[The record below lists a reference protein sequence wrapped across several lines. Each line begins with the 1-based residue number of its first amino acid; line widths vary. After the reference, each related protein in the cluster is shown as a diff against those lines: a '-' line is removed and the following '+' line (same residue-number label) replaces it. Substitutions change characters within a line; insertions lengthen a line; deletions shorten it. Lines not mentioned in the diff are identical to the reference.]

1 MLQFFSRSI
10 SRKLMLVVL
19 STTFTGLLL
28 SALAMLAY
36 DIRTY
41 QATWLEDLRTQAD
54 LIASSSAPAL
64 TFNDPR
70 TATENLA
77 LLKSRPAIIEAA
89 IYGPSGKLFASYARE
104 GERSAVPLNA
114 QPAGHRIDGEHIVVY
129 QQMVANRELVLTV
142 YLRARYELMDRLR
155 NYALI
160 LGTVMAGSL
169 ALAGLISL
177 WLQAAFTRP
186 ILDVT
191 EVAREVM
198 QRRDFSLRVRKTTS
212 DEIGVLVDAFNDML
226 NEVGQRATALEES
239 NRILEH
245 ETAERRSAE
254 QALRLADRRKDE
266 FLATLAHELRNPLAP
281 LMNGL
286 EILRMAGANPAMA
299 DRSREVMERQLRQ
312 MVRLVDDLLDV
323 SRITTGKLMVRRT
336 PVQLQQVVRSAVEL
350 AEPFIKSRGHT
361 LELDLPDQPVWLEA
375 DATRLA
381 QVFSNL
387 LNNAAKYTNSGGAIR
402 LEARV
407 AGNSVA
413 VRVIDNGIGL
423 TPAMLRRVFDMFT
436 QVDYSL
442 ERSNA
447 GLGVGLTLAR
457 RLVELHEGKLEAFS
471 DGPDQGSIFLAT
483 LPLAAAASLHPQP
496 GKRPEPEAVPARQF
510 RILLADDN
518 VDFSS
523 SLATLLRGLGHELL
537 VAEDG
542 LRALE
547 AAPSFQPDFAFL
559 DIGLPGLNGYA
570 LARAL
575 RANPATGETVL
586 VAVTGWGQERDRQ
599 LAHEAGFDH
608 HLVKPVEPA
617 RIREVLKREWRAA

>member
-1 MLQFFSRSI
+1 MLQFFSKSI

-41 QATWLEDLRTQAD
+41 QTAWLDDLRTQAD

-77 LLKSRPAIIEAA
+77 LLKSRPAIAEAA
-89 IYGPSGKLFASYARE
+89 IYGPSGRLFASYVRE
-104 GERSAVPLNA
+104 GERGTVPVAA
-114 QPAGHRIDGEHIVVY
+114 QPAGHHIDGEHIVVY

-186 ILDVT
+186 ILAVT

-226 NEVGQRATALEES
+226 DEVGKRAAALEES

-254 QALRLADRRKDE
+254 QALRVADRRKDE

-286 EILRMAGANPAMA
+286 EILRMAGSNPSIA

-323 SRITTGKLMVRRT
+323 SRITTGKLMVRRS
-336 PVQLQQVVRSAVEL
+336 PVQLQQVLRSAVEL

-361 LELDLPDQPVWLEA
+361 LELDLPAEPVWLEA
-375 DATRLA
+375 DATRLS

-402 LEARV
+402 LDARV
-407 AGNSVA
+407 TGSNVT

-423 TPAMLRRVFDMFT
+423 SPAMLGRVFDMFT

-457 RLVELHEGKLEAFS
+457 RLVDLHDGKLEAFS
-471 DGPDQGSIFLAT
+471 DGPDQGSTFVAT
-483 LPLAAAASLHPQP
+483 LPLAAVAAPPAPS
-496 GKRPEPEAVPARQF
+496 RPEPEAVPDRRF

-518 VDFSS
+518 VDFSA

-575 RANPATGETVL
+575 RANPLTSDTVL

-599 LAHEAGFDH
+599 LAQEAGFDH

-617 RIREVLKREWRAA
+617 KIREVLAREWRTARS

>member
-1 MLQFFSRSI
+1 MSQFFSRSI

-41 QATWLEDLRTQAD
+41 QTAWLEDLRTQAD

-226 NEVGQRATALEES
+226 NEVGRRATALEES

-336 PVQLQQVVRSAVEL
+336 PVQLQHVVRSAVEL

-402 LEARV
+402 LVAKV

-471 DGPDQGSIFLAT
+471 DGPDQGSTFVAT
-483 LPLAAAASLHPQP
+483 LPLAAAAGVHPQP

-617 RIREVLKREWRAA
+617 KIREVLMREWRAA

>member
-1 MLQFFSRSI
+1 ML
-10 SRKLMLVVL
+10 
-19 STTFTGLLL
+19 
-28 SALAMLAY
+28 
-36 DIRTY
+36 D
-41 QATWLEDLRTQAD
+41 
-54 LIASSSAPAL
+54 
-64 TFNDPR
+64 
-70 TATENLA
+70 
-77 LLKSRPAIIEAA
+77 
-89 IYGPSGKLFASYARE
+89 
-104 GERSAVPLNA
+104 
-114 QPAGHRIDGEHIVVY
+114 
-129 QQMVANRELVLTV
+129 
-142 YLRARYELMDRLR
+142 
-155 NYALI
+155 
-160 LGTVMAGSL
+160 
-169 ALAGLISL
+169 
-177 WLQAAFTRP
+177 
-186 ILDVT
+186 
-191 EVAREVM
+191 
-198 QRRDFSLRVRKTTS
+198 
-212 DEIGVLVDAFNDML
+212 
-226 NEVGQRATALEES
+226 EVGQRAAALEES

-254 QALRLADRRKDE
+254 QALRVADRRKDE

-286 EILRMAGANPAMA
+286 EILRMAGANPTLAE
-299 DRSREVMERQLRQ
+299 RSREVMERQLRQ

-323 SRITTGKLMVRRT
+323 SRITTGKLMVRRS
-336 PVQLQQVVRSAVEL
+336 PVQLQQVIRSAVEL
-350 AEPFIKSRGHT
+350 ADPFIKSRGHT
-361 LELDLPDQPVWLEA
+361 LEVTLPEAPVWLEA
-375 DATRLA
+375 DATRLS

-402 LEARV
+402 LDAMV
-407 AGNSVA
+407 VGNSVA

-423 TPAMLRRVFDMFT
+423 SPAMLSRVFDMFT

-457 RLVELHEGKLEAFS
+457 RLVELHDGKLEAYS
-471 DGPDQGSIFLAT
+471 DGPDHGSTFTAT
-483 LPLAAAASLHPQP
+483 LPLAASGPPQDS
-496 GKRPEPEAVPARQF
+496 KQAEPEMVPDRRF

-523 SLATLLRGLGHELL
+523 SLATLLRSLGHELL

-575 RANPATGETVL
+575 RANPATSATVI
-586 VAVTGWGQERDRQ
+586 VAVTGWAQERDRQ
-599 LAHEAGFDH
+599 LAQDAGFDH

-617 RIREVLKREWRAA
+617 KIREVLARRWRAD

>member
-1 MLQFFSRSI
+1 MMQFFSRSI

-41 QATWLEDLRTQAD
+41 QTAWLDDLRTQAD

-77 LLKSRPAIIEAA
+77 LLKSRPAIVEAA
-89 IYGPSGKLFASYARE
+89 IYGPGGRLFASYARD
-104 GERSAVPLNA
+104 GAPSAVPLLA
-114 QPAGHRIDGEHIVVY
+114 QPEGSHIDGEHIVVY

-186 ILDVT
+186 ILAVT

-198 QRRDFSLRVRKTTS
+198 QRRDFSLQVKKTTN
-212 DEIGVLVDAFNDML
+212 DEIGVLVDAFNAML
-226 NEVGQRATALEES
+226 NEVGRRAAALEES

-254 QALRLADRRKDE
+254 QALRVADRRKDE

-299 DRSREVMERQLRQ
+299 ERSREVMERQLRQ

-323 SRITTGKLMVRRT
+323 SRITTGKLMVRRS
-336 PVQLQQVVRSAVEL
+336 PVQLQQVIRSAVEL
-350 AEPFIKSRGHT
+350 AEPFSKSRGHT
-361 LELDLPDQPVWLEA
+361 LEVDLPAEPVWLEA
-375 DATRLA
+375 DATRLS

-387 LNNAAKYTNSGGAIR
+387 LNNAAKYTNAGGAIR
-402 LEARV
+402 LDARGV
-407 AGNSVA
+407 GNSVA

-423 TPAMLRRVFDMFT
+423 SPAMLGRVFDMFT

-457 RLVELHEGKLEAFS
+457 RLVELHDGKLEAFS
-471 DGPDQGSIFLAT
+471 DGPDKGSTFVAT
-483 LPLAAAASLHPQP
+483 LPLATAAEIPPP
-496 GKRPEPEAVPARQF
+496 GSTEPEQVAGRKF

-518 VDFSS
+518 VDFSG
-523 SLATLLRGLGHELL
+523 SLATLLRREGHELL

-547 AAPSFQPDFAFL
+547 AAPAFQPDFAFL

-575 RANPATGETVL
+575 RANPATSDTVL

-599 LAHEAGFDH
+599 LAQEAGFDH
-608 HLVKPVEPA
+608 HLVKPVEPVK
-617 RIREVLKREWRAA
+617 IREVLAREWRAA

>member
-41 QATWLEDLRTQAD
+41 QTSWLEDLRTQAD

-89 IYGPSGKLFASYARE
+89 IYGPSGRLFASYARE
-104 GERSAVPLNA
+104 GERSAVPVTA
-114 QPAGHRIDGEHIVVY
+114 RPAGHRIDGEHIEVY

-177 WLQAAFTRP
+177 WLQIAFTRP
-186 ILDVT
+186 ILAVT

-212 DEIGVLVDAFNDML
+212 DEIGVLVDAFNGML
-226 NEVGQRATALEES
+226 NEVGQRAAALEES

-254 QALRLADRRKDE
+254 QALRVADRRKDE

-286 EILRMAGANPAMA
+286 EILRMAGGNPAMA

-323 SRITTGKLMVRRT
+323 SRITTGKLMVRRS
-336 PVQLQQVVRSAVEL
+336 PVQLQQVLRSAVEL
-350 AEPFIKSRGHT
+350 AEPFIRSRGHT
-361 LELDLPDQPVWLEA
+361 LELDLPEQPVWLEA
-375 DATRLA
+375 DATRLS

-402 LEARV
+402 LEASV

-423 TPAMLRRVFDMFT
+423 TPAMLGRVFDMFT

-457 RLVELHEGKLEAFS
+457 RLVELHDGKLEAFS
-471 DGPDQGSIFLAT
+471 DGPDQGSTFVAT
-483 LPLAAAASLHPQP
+483 LPLAAAGQHPQP
-496 GKRPEPEAVPARQF
+496 GKRPEPEAVPERRY

-575 RANPATGETVL
+575 RANPATGDTVL
-586 VAVTGWGQERDRQ
+586 VAVTGWGQDRDRQ
-599 LAHEAGFDH
+599 LAQEAGFDH
-608 HLVKPVEPA
+608 HLVKPVEPTK
-617 RIREVLKREWRAA
+617 IREVLAREWRTA

>member
-10 SRKLMLVVL
+10 TRKLMLVVMA
-19 STTFTGLLL
+19 TTFTGLLL

-41 QATWLEDLRTQAD
+41 QATWLDDLSTQAD

-77 LLKSRPAIIEAA
+77 LLKARPAIVEAV
-89 IYGPSGKLFASYARE
+89 IYGPGGKPFASYLRE
-104 GERSAVPLNA
+104 NERAAAPAVAEP
-114 QPAGHRIDGEHIVVY
+114 GSHHIDGEQIVVF

-142 YLRARYELMDRLR
+142 YLRARYELLDRLR

-160 LGTVMAGSL
+160 LGSVMAGSL
-169 ALAGLISL
+169 ALAFVISL

-186 ILDVT
+186 ILEVT
-191 EVAREVM
+191 AVAREVM

-226 NEVGQRATALEES
+226 NEVGQRAAALEES

-245 ETAERRSAE
+245 ETGERRSAE
-254 QALRLADRRKDE
+254 QALRVADRRKDE

-286 EILRMAGANPAMA
+286 EILRMAGANPALA
-299 DRSREVMERQLRQ
+299 ERSREVMERQLRQ

-336 PVQLQQVVRSAVEL
+336 PVQLQQVIRSAVEL
-350 AEPFIKSRGHT
+350 AEPFIKGRGHT
-361 LELDLPDQPVWLEA
+361 LTVNLPDAPVWLEA
-375 DATRLA
+375 DATRLS

-387 LNNAAKYTNSGGAIR
+387 LNNAAKYTNAGGAIR
-402 LEARV
+402 LDAAVEAGSVVVKV
-407 AGNSVA
+407 A
-413 VRVIDNGIGL
+413 DNGIGL
-423 TPAMLRRVFDMFT
+423 SPAMLTRVFDMFT

-457 RLVELHEGKLEAFS
+457 RLVELHAGKLEAFS
-471 DGPDQGSIFLAT
+471 DGPDQGSTFVVT
-483 LPLAAAASLHPQP
+483 LPLATA
-496 GKRPEPEAVPARQF
+496 AVPQENAIAEPDAIAGQRF

-547 AAPSFQPDFAFL
+547 AAPAFQPDFAFL

-575 RANPATGETVL
+575 RANAATSGTVM

-617 RIREVLKREWRAA
+617 NIRQVLAKRWRAG

>member
-1 MLQFFSRSI
+1 MLQMFSKSI
-10 SRKLMLVVL
+10 TRKLMLVVL
-19 STTFTGLLL
+19 ATTFTGLLL
-28 SALAMLAY
+28 SALAMLGY
-36 DIRTY
+36 DVRTY
-41 QATWLEDLRTQAD
+41 QATWLDDLRTQAD

-64 TFNDPR
+64 AFNDPR

-77 LLKSRPAIIEAA
+77 LLKSRPAIVAAA
-89 IYGPSGKLFASYARE
+89 IYGPSGKLFASYSRDNETA
-104 GERSAVPLNA
+104 SVPASA
-114 QPAGHRIDGEHIVVY
+114 QPEGYQIDGEQIVVF

-142 YLRARYELMDRLR
+142 YLRARYQLLDRLR

-160 LGTVMAGSL
+160 LGSVMVGSL
-169 ALAGLISL
+169 ALAFMISL

-191 EVAREVM
+191 KVAREVM
-198 QRRDFSLRVRKTTS
+198 QRRDFSLRVKKTTN

-226 NEVGQRATALEES
+226 NEVGQRAAALEES

-254 QALRLADRRKDE
+254 QALRVADRRKDE

-286 EILRMAGANPAMA
+286 EILRMAGANPALA

-336 PVQLQQVVRSAVEL
+336 PVQLQQVIRSAVEL
-350 AEPFIKSRGHT
+350 AEPFIKGRGHV
-361 LELDLPDQPVWLEA
+361 LEVALPEAPVWLEA
-375 DATRLA
+375 DATRLS

-402 LEARV
+402 LAAEV
-407 AGNSVA
+407 SGDSVV
-413 VRVIDNGIGL
+413 VRVTDNGIGL
-423 TPAMLRRVFDMFT
+423 SPAMLTRVFDMFT

-457 RLVELHEGKLEAFS
+457 RLVELHEGRLEAFS
-471 DGPDQGSIFLAT
+471 DGPDQGSTFMVT
-483 LPLAAAASLHPQP
+483 LPLAAVAAPQDSSPDEAETAP
-496 GKRPEPEAVPARQF
+496 GRRF

-523 SLATLLRGLGHELL
+523 SLATLLRSLGHELL

-547 AAPSFQPDFAFL
+547 AAPAFQPDFAFL

-575 RANPATGETVL
+575 RNNPATSATVM

-599 LAHEAGFDH
+599 LAHDAGFDH

-617 RIREVLKREWRAA
+617 KIRQVLAARWRAA

>member
-41 QATWLEDLRTQAD
+41 QTAWLDDLRTQAD

-70 TATENLA
+70 AATENLA
-77 LLKSRPAIIEAA
+77 LLKSRPAIVEAA
-89 IYGPSGKLFASYARE
+89 IYSPNGKLFASYARA
-104 GERSAVPLNA
+104 GVRGALPATA
-114 QPAGHRIDGEHIVVY
+114 QPAGHRIDGEHIEVY

-186 ILDVT
+186 ILAVT

-212 DEIGVLVDAFNDML
+212 DEVGVLVDAFNDML
-226 NEVGQRATALEES
+226 DEVGQRAAALEQS

-254 QALRLADRRKDE
+254 QALRVADRRKDE

-286 EILRMAGANPAMA
+286 EILRMAGANPALA
-299 DRSREVMERQLRQ
+299 ERSREVMERQLRQ

-323 SRITTGKLMVRRT
+323 SRITTGKLMVRRA
-336 PVQLQQVVRSAVEL
+336 PVQLQQVMRSALEL
-350 AEPFIKSRGHT
+350 AEPFIKSRGHR
-361 LELDLPDQPVWLEA
+361 LEVDLPGEPVWLDA
-375 DATRLA
+375 DATRLS

-402 LEARV
+402 VDARV
-407 AGNSVA
+407 EGGSVA

-423 TPAMLRRVFDMFT
+423 TPAMLGRVFDMFT

-457 RLVELHEGKLEAFS
+457 RLVELHDGKLEAFS
-471 DGPDQGSIFLAT
+471 DGPDHGSTFVAT
-483 LPLAAAASLHPQP
+483 LPLAAAAAAPQP
-496 GKRPEPEAVPARQF
+496 NSRAAPEAVPAQRL

-523 SLATLLRGLGHELL
+523 SLATLLRGMGHELL

-547 AAPSFQPDFAFL
+547 AAPSFRPDFAFL

-575 RANPATGETVL
+575 RANPATSDTVL

-599 LAHEAGFDH
+599 LAQEAGFDH

-617 RIREVLKREWRAA
+617 KIREVLARVWRAA

>member
-1 MLQFFSRSI
+1 MLQLFSRSI
-10 SRKLMLVVL
+10 TRKLMLVVMA
-19 STTFTGLLL
+19 TTFTGLLL
-28 SALAMLAY
+28 SALAMLGY
-36 DIRTY
+36 DVRTY
-41 QATWLEDLRTQAD
+41 QSTWLDDLRTQAD

-64 TFNDPR
+64 AFNDPR

-77 LLKSRPAIIEAA
+77 LLKSRPAIAAAA
-89 IYGPSGKLFASYARE
+89 IYGPGGKLFASYSRDNE
-104 GERSAVPLNA
+104 PIAVPAAA
-114 QPAGHRIDGEHIVVY
+114 QPEGYHIDGEQIVVF
-129 QQMVANRELVLTV
+129 QPMVANRELVLTV
-142 YLRARYELMDRLR
+142 YLRARYELLDRLR
-155 NYALI
+155 NYTLI
-160 LGTVMAGSL
+160 LGSVMIGSL
-169 ALAGLISL
+169 ALAFMISL

-186 ILDVT
+186 ILAVT
-191 EVAREVM
+191 KVAREVM
-198 QRRDFSLRVRKTTS
+198 QRRDFSLRVRKTTN

-226 NEVGQRATALEES
+226 NEVGQRAAALEES

-254 QALRLADRRKDE
+254 QALRVADRRKDE

-286 EILRMAGANPAMA
+286 EILRMAGANPTLAE
-299 DRSREVMERQLRQ
+299 RSREVMERQLRQ

-323 SRITTGKLMVRRT
+323 SRITTGKLMVRRS
-336 PVQLQQVVRSAVEL
+336 PVQLQQVIRSAVEL
-350 AEPFIKSRGHT
+350 ADPFIKSRGHT
-361 LELDLPDQPVWLEA
+361 LEVTLPEAPVWLEA
-375 DATRLA
+375 DATRLS

-402 LEARV
+402 LDATV
-407 AGNSVA
+407 VGNSVA

-423 TPAMLRRVFDMFT
+423 SPAMLGRVFDMFT

-457 RLVELHEGKLEAFS
+457 RLVELHDGKLEAYS
-471 DGPDQGSIFLAT
+471 DGPDHGSTFTAT
-483 LPLAAAASLHPQP
+483 LPLAASGPLQDSNQA
-496 GKRPEPEAVPARQF
+496 EPEIVPDRRF

-523 SLATLLRGLGHELL
+523 SLATLLRSLGHELL

-575 RANPATGETVL
+575 RTNPATSATVM

-599 LAHEAGFDH
+599 LAQDAGFDH

-617 RIREVLKREWRAA
+617 KIREVLAKRWRAD

>member
-41 QATWLEDLRTQAD
+41 QTAWLDDLRTQAD

-77 LLKSRPAIIEAA
+77 LLKSRPAIVEAA
-89 IYGPSGKLFASYARE
+89 IYGPGGRLFASYARD
-104 GERSAVPLNA
+104 GAPSAVPLLA
-114 QPAGHRIDGEHIVVY
+114 QPEGSHIDGEHIVVY

-186 ILDVT
+186 ILAVT

-198 QRRDFSLRVRKTTS
+198 QRRDFSLQVKKTTN
-212 DEIGVLVDAFNDML
+212 DEIGVLVDAFNAML
-226 NEVGQRATALEES
+226 NEVGRRAAALEES

-254 QALRLADRRKDE
+254 QALRVADRRKDE

-299 DRSREVMERQLRQ
+299 ERSREVMERQLRQ

-323 SRITTGKLMVRRT
+323 SRITTGKLMVRRS
-336 PVQLQQVVRSAVEL
+336 PVQLQQVIRSAVEL
-350 AEPFIKSRGHT
+350 AEPFSKSRGHT
-361 LELDLPDQPVWLEA
+361 LEVDLPAEPVWLEA
-375 DATRLA
+375 DATRLS

-387 LNNAAKYTNSGGAIR
+387 LNNAAKYTNAGGAIR
-402 LEARV
+402 LDARV
-407 AGNSVA
+407 VGNSVA

-423 TPAMLRRVFDMFT
+423 SPAMLGRVFDMFT

-457 RLVELHEGKLEAFS
+457 RLVELHDGKLEAFS
-471 DGPDQGSIFLAT
+471 DGPDKGSTFVAT
-483 LPLAAAASLHPQP
+483 LPLATAAEIPPP
-496 GKRPEPEAVPARQF
+496 GSTEPEQVAGRKF

-518 VDFSS
+518 VDFSG
-523 SLATLLRGLGHELL
+523 SLATLLRREGHELL

-547 AAPSFQPDFAFL
+547 AAPAFQPDFAFL

-575 RANPATGETVL
+575 RANPATSDTVL

-599 LAHEAGFDH
+599 LAQEAGFDH
-608 HLVKPVEPA
+608 HLVKPVEPVK
-617 RIREVLKREWRAA
+617 IREVLAREWRAA

>member
-471 DGPDQGSIFLAT
+471 DGPDQGSTFLAT

>member
-41 QATWLEDLRTQAD
+41 QTAWLDDLRTQAD
-54 LIASSSAPAL
+54 LIARSSAPAL

-70 TATENLA
+70 AATENLG

-89 IYGPSGKLFASYARE
+89 IYGPGGKLFASSARK
-104 GERSAVPLNA
+104 GERSTVPLTA
-114 QPAGHRIDGEHIVVY
+114 QPAGHQIDGEHIVVY

-169 ALAGLISL
+169 VLAGLISL

-186 ILDVT
+186 ILAVT

-198 QRRDFSLRVRKTTS
+198 QRRDFSLRVRKTTN
-212 DEIGVLVDAFNDML
+212 DEVGVLVDAFNDML
-226 NEVGQRATALEES
+226 NEVGQRASALEQS

-254 QALRLADRRKDE
+254 QALRVADRRKDE

-299 DRSREVMERQLRQ
+299 ERSREVMERQLRQ

-323 SRITTGKLMVRRT
+323 SRITTGKLMVRRS
-336 PVQLQQVVRSAVEL
+336 PVQLQQVIRSAVEL

-361 LELDLPDQPVWLEA
+361 LELDLPAEPVWLEA
-375 DATRLA
+375 DATRLS

-402 LEARV
+402 LDARV
-407 AGNSVA
+407 TGKSVA

-423 TPAMLRRVFDMFT
+423 TPAMLGRVFDMFA

-457 RLVELHEGKLEAFS
+457 RLVELHEGRLEAFS
-471 DGPDQGSIFLAT
+471 EGTDKGSTFVAT
-483 LPLAAAASLHPQP
+483 LPLAAAAGPQP
-496 GKRPEPEAVPARQF
+496 AVQAAPETTPERSL

-523 SLATLLRGLGHELL
+523 SLATLLRSLGHELL
-537 VAEDG
+537 VADDG

-575 RANPATGETVL
+575 RTNPATSDTVL

-599 LAHEAGFDH
+599 LAQEAGFDH
-608 HLVKPVEPA
+608 HMVKPVEPA
-617 RIREVLKREWRAA
+617 KIREVLLREWRPA

>member
-41 QATWLEDLRTQAD
+41 QTAWLDDLRTQAD

-70 TATENLA
+70 AATENLA
-77 LLKSRPAIIEAA
+77 LLKSRPAIVEAA
-89 IYGPSGKLFASYARE
+89 IYGPNGKLFASYARA
-104 GERSAVPLNA
+104 GESSTVPATA
-114 QPAGHRIDGEHIVVY
+114 QPAGHRIDGQHIVVY

-155 NYALI
+155 NYVLI

-186 ILDVT
+186 ILAVT

-198 QRRDFSLRVRKTTS
+198 QRRDFSLRVRKTTN

-226 NEVGQRATALEES
+226 NEVGQRAAALEDS

-245 ETAERRSAE
+245 ETAERRGAE
-254 QALRLADRRKDE
+254 QALRVADRRKDE

-286 EILRMAGANPAMA
+286 EILRMAGANTAMA
-299 DRSREVMERQLRQ
+299 ERSREVMERQLRQ

-323 SRITTGKLMVRRT
+323 SRITTGKLMVRRA
-336 PVQLQQVVRSAVEL
+336 PVQLRQVVHSAVEL
-350 AEPFIKSRGHT
+350 AEPFIKSRNHR
-361 LELDLPDQPVWLEA
+361 LEVDLPAEPVWLDA
-375 DATRLA
+375 DATRLS

-387 LNNAAKYTNSGGAIR
+387 LNNAAKYTNAGGAIR
-402 LEARV
+402 LDAKV
-407 AGNSVA
+407 TGSSVA

-423 TPAMLRRVFDMFT
+423 TPAMLARVFDMFT

-457 RLVELHEGKLEAFS
+457 RLVELHDGKLEACS
-471 DGPDQGSIFLAT
+471 EGPDKGSAFTAT
-483 LPLAAAASLHPQP
+483 LPLAAAAAPQP
-496 GKRPEPEAVPARQF
+496 GARAAPQTVPESRF

-518 VDFSS
+518 VDFSG
-523 SLATLLRGLGHELL
+523 SLATLLRGMGHELL

-547 AAPSFQPDFAFL
+547 AAPSFRPDFAFL

-575 RANPATGETVL
+575 RSNPATSDTVL

-599 LAHEAGFDH
+599 LAQEAGFDH
-608 HLVKPVEPA
+608 HMVKPVEPA
-617 RIREVLKREWRAA
+617 KIREVLAREWRAA

>member
-28 SALAMLAY
+28 SALAMMAY

-41 QATWLEDLRTQAD
+41 QTAALDDLRTQAD

-77 LLKSRPAIIEAA
+77 LLKSRPAIVEAA
-89 IYGPSGKLFASYARE
+89 IYGPTGKLFASYARE
-104 GERSAVPLNA
+104 GERSAVPAHA
-114 QPAGHRIDGEHIVVY
+114 QPAGHRIDGKHIVVY

-142 YLRARYELMDRLR
+142 YLRARYELVDRLR

-169 ALAGLISL
+169 VLAGLISL

-186 ILDVT
+186 ILAVT

-198 QRRDFSLRVRKTTS
+198 QRRDFSLRVRKSTS

-226 NEVGQRATALEES
+226 NEVGRRAAALEES

-245 ETAERRSAE
+245 ESAERRSAE
-254 QALRLADRRKDE
+254 QALRVADRRKDE

-299 DRSREVMERQLRQ
+299 ERSREVMERQLRQ

-323 SRITTGKLMVRRT
+323 SRITTGKLMVRRST
-336 PVQLQQVVRSAVEL
+336 VQLQQVLHSAVEL

-361 LELDLPDQPVWLEA
+361 LELDLPAEPVWLEA
-375 DATRLA
+375 DATRLS

-407 AGNSVA
+407 VDNSVA

-423 TPAMLRRVFDMFT
+423 TPAMLARVFDMFT

-457 RLVELHEGKLEAFS
+457 RLIELHGGRLEAFS
-471 DGPDQGSIFLAT
+471 DGPDRGSTFVAT
-483 LPLAAAASLHPQP
+483 LPLGASGPPQ
-496 GKRPEPEAVPARQF
+496 GGSRTAPEEVPERHF

-518 VDFSS
+518 IDFSS

-547 AAPSFQPDFAFL
+547 AAPSFRPDFAFL

-575 RANPATGETVL
+575 RVNPATSDTVL
-586 VAVTGWGQERDRQ
+586 VAITGWGQERDRQ
-599 LAHEAGFDH
+599 LAQEAGFDH

-617 RIREVLKREWRAA
+617 KIREVLAREWRAA

>member
-1 MLQFFSRSI
+1 MLQLLSRSI
-10 SRKLMLVVL
+10 TRKLMLVVL
-19 STTFTGLLL
+19 ATTFTGLLL

-36 DIRTY
+36 DVRTY
-41 QATWLEDLRTQAD
+41 QSSWRDDLRTQAD

-64 TFNDPR
+64 AFNDPR

-77 LLKSRPAIIEAA
+77 LLKSRPAIAAAA
-89 IYGPSGKLFASYARE
+89 IYSPDGRLFAAYSRDNE
-104 GERSAVPLNA
+104 PIAVPAAA
-114 QPAGHRIDGEHIVVY
+114 QPEGYHIDGEQIVVF
-129 QQMVANRELVLTV
+129 QPMVANRELVLTV
-142 YLRARYELMDRLR
+142 YLRARYELLERLR
-155 NYALI
+155 NYTLI
-160 LGTVMAGSL
+160 LGSVMVGSL
-169 ALAGLISL
+169 ALAFMISL

-186 ILDVT
+186 ILAVAR
-191 EVAREVM
+191 VAREVM
-198 QRRDFSLRVRKTTS
+198 QRRDFSLRVKKTTN

-226 NEVGQRATALEES
+226 DEVGQRAAALEES

-254 QALRLADRRKDE
+254 QALRVADRRKDE

-286 EILRMAGANPAMA
+286 EILRMAGANPTLAE
-299 DRSREVMERQLRQ
+299 RSREVMERQLRQ

-323 SRITTGKLMVRRT
+323 SRITTGKLMVRRN
-336 PVQLQQVVRSAVEL
+336 PVQLQQVIRSAVEL
-350 AEPFIKSRGHT
+350 ADPFIKSRGHT
-361 LELDLPDQPVWLEA
+361 LDVTLPEAPLWLEA

-402 LEARV
+402 LDARV
-407 AGNSVA
+407 LGTSVS

-423 TPAMLRRVFDMFT
+423 SPAMLNQVFDMFT

-457 RLVELHEGKLEAFS
+457 RLVELHDGTLEAYS
-471 DGPDQGSIFLAT
+471 DGPDHGSTFTAT
-483 LPLAAAASLHPQP
+483 LPLAASGPP
-496 GKRPEPEAVPARQF
+496 PEGDQAEPDVLPDRRF

-518 VDFSS
+518 VDFAS

-537 VAEDG
+537 VAENG

-575 RANPATGETVL
+575 RANPATSATVMI
-586 VAVTGWGQERDRQ
+586 AVTGWGQERDRQ
-599 LAHEAGFDH
+599 LAHDAGFDH

-617 RIREVLKREWRAA
+617 KIRDVLARRWRPA

>member
-89 IYGPSGKLFASYARE
+89 IYAPSGKLFASYARE

-471 DGPDQGSIFLAT
+471 DGPDQGSTFLAT

>member
-1 MLQFFSRSI
+1 MLQFLSKSI
-10 SRKLMLVVL
+10 TRKLMLVVMA
-19 STTFTGLLL
+19 TTFTGLLL

-41 QATWLEDLRTQAD
+41 QATWLDDLRTQAD
-54 LIASSSAPAL
+54 LIAGSSAPAL

-77 LLKSRPAIIEAA
+77 LLKSRPAIVEAV
-89 IYGPSGKLFASYARE
+89 IYGPNGKAFASYLRE
-104 GERSAVPLNA
+104 NERSAA
-114 QPAGHRIDGEHIVVY
+114 PAVAEPVNHHIDGEQIVVF
-129 QQMVANRELVLTV
+129 QPMVANRELVLTV
-142 YLRARYELMDRLR
+142 YLRARYELLDRLR

-160 LGTVMAGSL
+160 LGSVMAGSL
-169 ALAGLISL
+169 ALAFVISL

-186 ILDVT
+186 ILEVT
-191 EVAREVM
+191 AVAREVM
-198 QRRDFSLRVRKTTS
+198 QRRDFSLRVQKTTS

-226 NEVGQRATALEES
+226 NEVGQRAAALEES

-245 ETAERRSAE
+245 ETGERRSAE
-254 QALRLADRRKDE
+254 QALRVADRRKDE

-286 EILRMAGANPAMA
+286 EILRMAGANPSLAE
-299 DRSREVMERQLRQ
+299 RSREVMERQLRQ

-336 PVQLQQVVRSAVEL
+336 PVQLQQVIRSAVEL
-350 AEPFIKSRGHT
+350 ADPFIRSRGHT
-361 LELDLPDQPVWLEA
+361 LTVALPEEPVWLEA

-402 LEARV
+402 LEAAVEGGSVMVKV
-407 AGNSVA
+407 A
-413 VRVIDNGIGL
+413 DNGIGL
-423 TPAMLRRVFDMFT
+423 SPAMLTRVFDMFT

-457 RLVELHEGKLEAFS
+457 RLVELHDGRLEAFS
-471 DGPDQGSIFLAT
+471 DGPDQGSTFVVT
-483 LPLAAAASLHPQP
+483 LPLTAAVAPKDSVVDEPADRPA
-496 GKRPEPEAVPARQF
+496 KRF

-547 AAPSFQPDFAFL
+547 AAPAFQPDFAFL

-575 RANPATGETVL
+575 RANAATSDTVM

-617 RIREVLKREWRAA
+617 SIRQVLAKRWRAA

>member
-41 QATWLEDLRTQAD
+41 QTAWLDDLRTQAD

-70 TATENLA
+70 AATENLA

-104 GERSAVPLNA
+104 GERSAVPVAA
-114 QPAGHRIDGEHIVVY
+114 QPAGNHIDGEHIVVF

-169 ALAGLISL
+169 ALAGMISL

-186 ILDVT
+186 ILAVT

-198 QRRDFSLRVRKTTS
+198 QRRDFSLRVKKTTS
-212 DEIGVLVDAFNDML
+212 DEIGVLVDAFNGML
-226 NEVGQRATALEES
+226 NEVGQRAAALEES

-254 QALRLADRRKDE
+254 QALRVADRRKDE

-286 EILRMAGANPAMA
+286 EILRMAGANPALA

-323 SRITTGKLMVRRT
+323 SRITTGKLMVRRS
-336 PVQLQQVVRSAVEL
+336 PVQLQQVIRSAVEL
-350 AEPFIKSRGHT
+350 ADPFIRSRGHT
-361 LELDLPDQPVWLEA
+361 LELDLPDDPVWLEA
-375 DATRLA
+375 DATRLS

-402 LEARV
+402 LDARV
-407 AGNSVA
+407 TGKSVA
-413 VRVIDNGIGL
+413 VQVIDNGIGL
-423 TPAMLRRVFDMFT
+423 TQAMLDRVFDMFT

-471 DGPDQGSIFLAT
+471 DGPDKGSTFVAT
-483 LPLAAAASLHPQP
+483 LPLAASAAPQP
-496 GKRPEPEAVPARQF
+496 AKHSEPEAVADRRF

-523 SLATLLRGLGHELL
+523 SLATLLRSLGHELL

-547 AAPSFQPDFAFL
+547 AAPAFQPDFAFL

-575 RANPATGETVL
+575 RANPATSETVL

-599 LAHEAGFDH
+599 LAQEAGFDH

-617 RIREVLKREWRAA
+617 KIREVLAREWRTA

>member
-41 QATWLEDLRTQAD
+41 QTAWLDDLRTQAD

-70 TATENLA
+70 AATENLA

-104 GERSAVPLNA
+104 GERSAVPVAA
-114 QPAGHRIDGEHIVVY
+114 QPAGHHIDGEHIVVF

-155 NYALI
+155 NYVLI

-186 ILDVT
+186 ILAVT

-198 QRRDFSLRVRKTTS
+198 QRRDFSLRVKKTTS
-212 DEIGVLVDAFNDML
+212 DEIGVLVDAFNGML
-226 NEVGQRATALEES
+226 NEVGQRAAALEES

-254 QALRLADRRKDE
+254 QALRVADRRKDE

-286 EILRMAGANPAMA
+286 EILRMAGANPALA

-323 SRITTGKLMVRRT
+323 SRITTGKLMVRRS
-336 PVQLQQVVRSAVEL
+336 PVQLQQVIRSAVEL
-350 AEPFIKSRGHT
+350 ADPFIRSRGHT

-375 DATRLA
+375 DATRLS

-402 LEARV
+402 LDARV
-407 AGNSVA
+407 MGKSVA

-423 TPAMLRRVFDMFT
+423 TQAMLDRVFDMFT

-471 DGPDQGSIFLAT
+471 DGPDKGSTFVAT
-483 LPLAAAASLHPQP
+483 LPLAASAAPQP
-496 GKRPEPEAVPARQF
+496 AKHSEPEAVADRRF

-547 AAPSFQPDFAFL
+547 AAPAFQPDFAFL

-575 RANPATGETVL
+575 RANPATSDTVL

-599 LAHEAGFDH
+599 LAQEAGFDH

-617 RIREVLKREWRAA
+617 KIREVLAREWRTA

>member
-1 MLQFFSRSI
+1 MLQFFGKSI

-41 QATWLEDLRTQAD
+41 QSAWLDDLRTQAD
-54 LIASSSAPAL
+54 LIARSSAPAL

-70 TATENLA
+70 AATENLA
-77 LLKSRPAIIEAA
+77 LLKSRPAIVEAA
-89 IYGPSGKLFASYARE
+89 IYGPNGKLFASYARE
-104 GERSAVPLNA
+104 GERGPVPPA
-114 QPAGHRIDGEHIVVY
+114 AEPAGYRIDGEHIVVY

-186 ILDVT
+186 ILAVT

-198 QRRDFSLRVRKTTS
+198 QRRDFSLRVKKTTS

-226 NEVGQRATALEES
+226 NEVGQRAAALEES

-254 QALRLADRRKDE
+254 QALRVADRRKDE

-299 DRSREVMERQLRQ
+299 ERSREVMERQLRQ

-336 PVQLQQVVRSAVEL
+336 PVQLQQVIRSAVEL

-361 LELDLPDQPVWLEA
+361 LQLDLPAEPVWLEA
-375 DATRLA
+375 DATRLS

-387 LNNAAKYTNSGGAIR
+387 LNNAAKYTNAGGAIR
-402 LEARV
+402 LDARV
-407 AGNSVA
+407 AGASVA

-423 TPAMLRRVFDMFT
+423 TPAMLGRVFDMFT

-457 RLVELHEGKLEAFS
+457 RLVELHDGRLEAES
-471 DGPDQGSIFLAT
+471 DGPDQGSTFIAT
-483 LPLAAAASLHPQP
+483 LPLSQTAPPPASAAKPDETT
-496 GKRPEPEAVPARQF
+496 GRRF

-523 SLATLLRGLGHELL
+523 SLATLLRSLGHELL

-575 RANPATGETVL
+575 RANPATGDTVL

-599 LAHEAGFDH
+599 LAQEAGFDH

-617 RIREVLKREWRAA
+617 KIREVLAREWRAA

>member
-1 MLQFFSRSI
+1 MLQFFGKSI

-41 QATWLEDLRTQAD
+41 QSAWLDDLRTQAD
-54 LIASSSAPAL
+54 LIARSSAPAL

-70 TATENLA
+70 AATENLA
-77 LLKSRPAIIEAA
+77 LLKSRPAIVEAA
-89 IYGPSGKLFASYARE
+89 IYGPNGKLFASYARE
-104 GERSAVPLNA
+104 GERGPVPPA
-114 QPAGHRIDGEHIVVY
+114 AEPAGYRIDGEHIVVY

-186 ILDVT
+186 ILAVT

-198 QRRDFSLRVRKTTS
+198 QRRDFSLRVKKTTS

-226 NEVGQRATALEES
+226 NEVGQRAAALEES

-254 QALRLADRRKDE
+254 QALRVADRRKDE

-299 DRSREVMERQLRQ
+299 ERSREVMERQLRQ

-336 PVQLQQVVRSAVEL
+336 PVQLQQVIRSAVEL

-361 LELDLPDQPVWLEA
+361 LQLDLPAEPVWLEA
-375 DATRLA
+375 DATRLS

-387 LNNAAKYTNSGGAIR
+387 LNNAAKYTNAGGAIR
-402 LEARV
+402 LDARV
-407 AGNSVA
+407 AGASVA

-423 TPAMLRRVFDMFT
+423 TPAMLGRVFDMFT

-457 RLVELHEGKLEAFS
+457 RLVELHDGRLEAES
-471 DGPDQGSIFLAT
+471 DGPDQGSTFIAT
-483 LPLAAAASLHPQP
+483 LPLSQTAAPPASAAKPDETT
-496 GKRPEPEAVPARQF
+496 GRRF

-523 SLATLLRGLGHELL
+523 SLATLLRSLGHELL

-575 RANPATGETVL
+575 RANPATGDTVL

-599 LAHEAGFDH
+599 LAQEAGFDH

-617 RIREVLKREWRAA
+617 KIREVLAREWRAA